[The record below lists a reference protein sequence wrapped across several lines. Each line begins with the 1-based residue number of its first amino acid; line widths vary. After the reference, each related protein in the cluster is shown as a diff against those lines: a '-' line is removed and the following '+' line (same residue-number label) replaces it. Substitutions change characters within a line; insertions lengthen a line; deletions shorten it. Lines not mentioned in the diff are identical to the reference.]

1 MALTKK
7 PTLDEALDFAETTPA
22 KSKPKSGKVPAGDVR
37 LTANI
42 NAELHL
48 KLKIAAATRRVTM
61 GEVIE
66 ELIENM
72 GA

>member
-7 PTLDEALDFAETTPA
+7 PTLDEALDFAEKAPA
-22 KSKPKSGKVPAGDVR
+22 KKKPKPAVKSGQVPAGDVR

-48 KLKIAAATRRVTM
+48 KLKIAAKRPC
-61 GEVIE
+61 VIQ
-66 ELIENM
+66 LL
-72 GA
+72 AK